1 VSPTGYWQ
9 YSDGKLNLTGVAV
22 ERATLLDNA
31 DFFQAA
37 HTAAAS
43 SGQSAVPTDLDVDT
57 HFITFIEAL
66 NDKGSVSRID
76 QNRQVPDANL
86 PRERRVVEM
95 DGGRNGPFDRGACDD
110 LLKVSHKSSWQIK
123 LISR

>member
-1 VSPTGYWQ
+1 MSPTGYWQ

-66 NDKGSVSRID
+66 NEKGCVSRID
-76 QNRQVPDANL
+76 
-86 PRERRVVEM
+86 
-95 DGGRNGPFDRGACDD
+95 
-110 LLKVSHKSSWQIK
+110 
-123 LISR
+123 